1 MCKFIGAGLPH
12 DLAKRAPR
20 LCSRLWLGLDIVP
33 ISLLPDIEGDSVPGQ
48 DNFWVVKDVEEQAD
62 SMARKCIMFFGP
74 SLVPLQQVGYR
85 GVVEVDFGGRARILA
100 LDDFKNSCGT
110 ETWDALSFYVAAL
123 KKAKTKIAFF
133 SSTPQGGGV
142 ALMRHA
148 LVRLSKLLGIDLT
161 WYVKNESA

>member
-12 DLAKRAPR
+12 DLAKRTPK
-20 LCSRLWLGLDIVP
+20 LCSRLWLDLDIIP
-33 ISLLPDIEGDSVPGQ
+33 ISLLPDIDGDNNPRQ
-48 DNFWVVKDVEEQAD
+48 DNFWIVKDVEEQAD
-62 SMARKCIMFFGP
+62 SMARKCIMYFGP

-85 GVVEVDFGGRARILA
+85 GVVEVDFVGRARILA
-100 LDDFKNSCGT
+100 LDDFKNSCGAQ
-110 ETWDALSFYVAAL
+110 TWNASSFYVDAL

-148 LVRLSKLLGIDLT
+148 LIRLAKLWGIDMT
-161 WYVKNESA
+161 W